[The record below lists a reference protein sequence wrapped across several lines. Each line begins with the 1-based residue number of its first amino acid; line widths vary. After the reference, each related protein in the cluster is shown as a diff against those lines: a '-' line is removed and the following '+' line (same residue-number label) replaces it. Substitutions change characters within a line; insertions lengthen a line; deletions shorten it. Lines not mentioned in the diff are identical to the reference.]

1 MEGEGFPS
9 RKQSPVFKGSRRRIP
24 AAPEAERRPARRCGR
39 SRTGFRAPARAR
51 GLQAGGAPA
60 RNSFMPRQGRQH
72 PGKPV
77 RATPSGRL
85 LDPTGLPSVG
95 GALAPNRRPEG
106 NRAHL
111 RRKGLQA
118 QTPSP
123 RSCGFAAEAAPTG
136 GLFFV
141 GGGFSPERA
150 SQMATAIVSEGGS
163 FARDPRLLR
172 SRRVAAEA
180 APTKMGFGGIE
191 MASRDGVTARAG
203 GLPGRP
209 AGR

>member
-9 RKQSPVFKGSRRRIP
+9 RKQSPVFRGSRRWIP

-123 RSCGFAAEAAPTG
+123 RSCRFAAEAAPTG

-141 GGGFSPERA
+141 GGA
-150 SQMATAIVSEGGS
+150 SAPNGRPGWQRRSSSKGDLPPATPSSSILQGRGGS
-163 FARDPRLLR
+163 R
-172 SRRVAAEA
+172 SD
-180 APTKMGFGGIE
+180 K
-191 MASRDGVTARAG
+191 DGVWG
-203 GLPGRP
+203 D
-209 AGR
+209 